1 MVVAAADAVAVAV
14 VVAADDAVVVV
25 AAVVAAVA
33 ADAAGSTR
41 QKWSDGSW
49 RTGAGVESSPGWV
62 GSTVVQK
69 AGLRLE

>member
-1 MVVAAADAVAVAV
+1 MVVVADDAAVVAAAVAVAV
-14 VVAADDAVVVV
+14 VAV
-25 AAVVAAVA
+25 VA

-49 RTGAGVESSPGWV
+49 RTGAGVDSSPGWV

-69 AGLRLE
+69 A